1 MSDAIRGLD
10 HALIGVSDLAAARA
24 RWERLGFT
32 LTPMGRHT
40 GRPTGNHCI
49 MFQDDYVELIGI
61 VDPDGAPS
69 RLSGLL
75 EEKGEGLIGAAL
87 AAEAEAARASF
98 AAAGLNPS
106 EVQTLVRPTEGGE
119 ARFSLVDLPPE
130 ETPEF
135 RFFVCE
141 HHTPELVR
149 NESWLSHP
157 NGATGLQTLTLVS
170 PDADPLEE
178 PFAKLFGAERVELID
193 DVLLIKMPRQRVVI
207 VNPFDLEG
215 LYPDLD
221 MGLETS
227 AAPRGVALRFA
238 TGDIEASLAWLQ
250 KAGHNVI
257 ETADG
262 AIQIAPEDANGV
274 LLEFVEP

>member
-1 MSDAIRGLD
+1 MSEAIRGLD
-10 HALIGVSDLAAARA
+10 HALIGVSDLAATRV

-32 LTPMGRHT
+32 LTPLGRHT

-49 MFQDDYVELIGI
+49 MFPQDYVELIGI

-87 AAEAEAARASF
+87 AGEAQAAH
-98 AAAGLNPS
+98 AAFVEAGLHPDA
-106 EVQTLVRPTEGGE
+106 VQSLSRPTDGGE
-119 ARFSLVDLPPE
+119 ARFSLVELPPE

-135 RFFVCE
+135 RLFVCE
-141 HHTPELVR
+141 HHTPDLVR
-149 NESWLSHP
+149 KPEWISHP

-178 PFAKLFGAERVELID
+178 PMARLFGAERVELVD
-193 DVLLIKMPRQRVVI
+193 DVLLIRLPSQRIVV

-221 MGLETS
+221 MGLETMQ
-227 AAPRGVALRFA
+227 APRGVAVRFA
-238 TGDIEASLAWLQ
+238 TGNIEETLAWLQ
-250 KAGHNVI
+250 KAGHRVI

-262 AIQIAPEDANGV
+262 AVQIAPEDANGV